1 MDILQNMHILQAKL
15 YVCLKDYFIVAHS
28 LNNSLSV
35 WPHTTIQT
43 KHWKDEYEYTLDNL
57 MLDYEWCI
65 GIVRNTCLEPV
76 TALMQSIKD
85 QYKI

>member
-1 MDILQNMHILQAKL
+1 M
-15 YVCLKDYFIVAHS
+15 CLFERFYFIVAHS

-43 KHWKDEYEYTLDNL
+43 KHWKDEYALDNL
-57 MLDYEWCI
+57 MLDYEWYI
-65 GIVRNTCLEPV
+65 EIVVNTCLEPV
-76 TALMQSIKD
+76 TALKDIKD